1 MNKDIAVFRYRTV
14 FISDLHL
21 GSGKT
26 AAPYLYEFLGHLDFD
41 TLKDLY
47 LVGDIIGGWEH
58 QNNRQQPLSEME
70 RRILDVLNFAAS
82 KGVHV
87 HFLPGNHDE
96 KLRPLLPQLQ
106 GRRGFK
112 TFGRN
117 IEFINETFYST
128 SGDKGLRI
136 KIVHGDQHDPDLF
149 VKPWFKPVTF
159 MTSAV
164 YDGMVNVNYHVSN
177 TLYKNFGM
185 HVSFAKALKNAFKRS
200 ISFLFS
206 HESVLRGLRDES
218 FDGVLMGHTH
228 MAGIQEFDE
237 RGRQSYLI
245 NCGDW
250 VESATAA
257 VVGPEGGLPQILHY
271 KTEREKR
278 GFGALPE
285 LEDAHPTYF
294 AAFRAQ
300 TDRQV
305 RMMHRLWPARN
316 RSKHFERYV
325 KARLKL
331 SEYHRDSA
339 ALDTVLNVLDK
350 TGVLTPQIKTDLEA
364 VVLRAKSEV
373 YKAQKTG
380 LSAIFDRYTQNA
392 KLLPDDL
399 VYVKTVA
406 REFKT
411 RSERKIRKHK
421 ETMSYAAIALDL
433 PCGTRKATTPST
445 IHPT

>member
-1 MNKDIAVFRYRTV
+1 MNKDLAVFRYKTV

-26 AAPYLYEFLGHLDFD
+26 AAPYLYEFLSHLDFD

-58 QNNRQQPLSEME
+58 QNNRQQPLPEME
-70 RRILDVLNFAAS
+70 RRILDVLNFAAA

-106 GRRGFK
+106 GRRGLK
-112 TFGRN
+112 TFDRS
-117 IEFINETFYST
+117 IEFTNESFYST
-128 SGDKGLRI
+128 GGNTPRRI

-149 VKPWFKPVTF
+149 VKPWFKPITF
-159 MTSAV
+159 MTSAI
-164 YDGMVNVNYHVSN
+164 YDGMVNLNYHASN
-177 TLYKNFGM
+177 VLYKNFGM

-206 HESVLRGLRDES
+206 HDSVLRGLRDEA

-228 MAGIQEFDE
+228 MAGIQEFNE
-237 RGRQSYLI
+237 AGRKSYLI

-257 VVGPEGGLPQILHY
+257 VVQPDGGLPEILHY
-271 KTEREKR
+271 KLEREKR

-285 LEDAHPTYF
+285 PEDPHPAYF
-294 AAFRAQ
+294 ADFRQQ

-325 KARLKL
+325 KARMKL
-331 SEYHRDSA
+331 SEYHRDNA
-339 ALDTVLNVLDK
+339 ALDTVLNALDK
-350 TGVLTPQIKTDLEA
+350 TGIITPQIKSDLET
-364 VVLRAKSEV
+364 VILRTKSEV
-373 YKAQKTG
+373 YNAQKKG
-380 LSAIFDRYTQNA
+380 LKAIFDRYAQTA

-399 VYVKTVA
+399 IYMKTIA

-421 ETMSYAAIALDL
+421 EAMGHAAIALDL
-433 PCGTRKATTPST
+433 PAGMRKTPYQ
-445 IHPT
+445 PTVH